1 MNAATMCSPRPRLYN
16 RITGLIVAL
25 LFVVP
30 VKSPAQ
36 PEFRVALPERTHPYL
51 TCTADELARLRQAH
65 RSQGVEHDIVAAY
78 EKEAGRFI
86 DEPTAFPPR
95 GGQHN
100 QWYQCDKCEIALKTI
115 DSTHHQCPNCQKVYS
130 GPPYDDVIFSNQHNR
145 NLRQML
151 TAAWAYTMSDEK
163 QFAEYAARVLLGYA
177 ERYAQ
182 YPYHSNS
189 LDPKS
194 TSRSGGHLFEQT
206 LNEAVCLATQI
217 GPAYDLIYN
226 SGVLSPTDHQKIRE
240 GLLLPMLENIDKNK
254 AGQSN
259 WQTWHN
265 AAMIWGGA
273 LVSNPAWVQKAIA
286 DPKNGFHY
294 QMGASVSKEGMWY
307 ENSWGYHFY
316 TLQAL
321 VNMAETARRLDI
333 NLWSDPRLKGMFTLP
348 VHYTMADGMLPRF
361 GDDTGSSVRN
371 VSRLFEPAYHACKDP
386 QILSLLSS
394 KPSFES
400 ILLGRRAEVTAAPPA
415 LKSTVFEDAGH
426 AILRTGGPAGLTAAM
441 TFGPYGGFHG
451 HFDKLSFVFF
461 SQERELGVDPGRA
474 RSQAY
479 RLPIHR
485 NWYKATISHNAVL
498 VDGKSQQPA
507 TGKLL
512 RFQQGEG
519 FVTVAASC
527 DDAYPGVRHT
537 RRLVMTDIYLLV
549 LDQFRSDAEHRFDWL
564 YHDRGQ
570 KAMSDVPADDVNLT
584 GKVQGSEYIQNARQG
599 VTADTIRVRFED
611 AKVTTHLTMAAQ
623 QNSTLTVGDGVGGS
637 VTDRVPMAMIGRTGR
652 DVQFVTVL
660 EPVPA
665 NGRPCVTD
673 VQVVQAGDGL
683 KVLVE
688 RDGTADTIEI
698 RGNHDVCIFPAIGP
712 SIEPFLTI
720 EPGPGNPRNSEGDI
734 IELKDGRLCLV
745 YTRFTGG
752 SSDHATADLA
762 MRTSQDCGRTWSDDT
777 IVIPRMGGMNVMSV
791 SLLRLAGGEIALF
804 YLLKTSAEDCRPM
817 MCLSTDEAKTWSPP
831 SCCITDEVGYYVLNN
846 DRAVQLRSGRLILP
860 VAWHQGPGQPRD
872 DASVIMCY
880 LSDDG
885 GKTWRRSKDAF
896 KGCGPDGRRV
906 ILQEPGVIELKDG
919 RLMMYIRT
927 NAASQYVCHSAD
939 GGETWSKAGPS
950 SLASPLSPA
959 SIERIPWTNDLICV
973 WNDHSGVHP
982 FPRGRRT
989 PLCLAISKDEGG
1001 TWSRSQVIEGDPDGW
1016 YCYTSITFAEDRMFL
1031 AYCAGDKQVGGLN
1044 RLKIAALSQ
1053 DGLAA
1058 AFEPPTGPAESQ

>member
-1 MNAATMCSPRPRLYN
+1 MNAATMCNPRPRLSI
-16 RITGLIVAL
+16 RITGLIVAMCL
-25 LFVVP
+25 LIAGRGF
-30 VKSPAQ
+30 AQ
-36 PEFRVALPERTHPYL
+36 PELKVVLPQRAHPYL
-51 TCTADELARLRQAH
+51 TCTADELARLRQAY
-65 RSQGVEHDIVAAY
+65 RSQGVEHDIAAGY
-78 EKEAGRFI
+78 EEEAGRFI
-86 DEPTAFPPR
+86 DEPIAFPPR

-100 QWYQCDKCEIALKTI
+100 QWYQCDKCEIALKTV
-115 DSTHHQCPNCQKVYS
+115 DSTHHQCPKCQKVYS

-151 TAAWAYTMSDEK
+151 TAAWAYTMSGDK
-163 QFAEYAARVLLGYA
+163 RFAEYAARVLLGYA

-206 LNEAVCLATQI
+206 LNEAACLATQI
-217 GPAYDLIYN
+217 GPAYDLIHD
-226 SGVLSPTDHQKIRE
+226 SGVLTPADHEKIRE
-240 GLLLPMLENIDKNK
+240 GLLLPMLRNMDKHK

-273 LVSNPAWVQKAIA
+273 MVNDPAWVQKAIA
-286 DPKNGFHY
+286 DPKNGFYY

-333 NLWSDPRLKGMFTLP
+333 NLWSDERLKGMFTLP

-371 VSRLFEPAYHACKDP
+371 VGRLFEPAYHACRDP

-400 ILLGRRAEVTAAPPA
+400 ILLGRRANVTAVPPA
-415 LKSTVFEDAGH
+415 LKSTIIEDAGH

-451 HFDKLSFVFF
+451 HYDKLSFVFF
-461 SQERELGVDPGRA
+461 GHGSELGVDPGRA

-498 VDGKSQQPA
+498 VDGQSQQPA
-507 TGKLL
+507 AGKLV
-512 RFQQGEG
+512 RFRQGPGYEA
-519 FVTVAASC
+519 VAAVC
-527 DDAYPGVRHT
+527 DQAYPGVQHT
-537 RRLVMTDIYLLV
+537 RWLIMTDVYLLI
-549 LDQFRSDAEHRFDWL
+549 LDRLHSDTEHRFDWL
-564 YHDRGQ
+564 YHNRGQ
-570 KAMSDVPADDVNLT
+570 KAVCDAARDDVTLT
-584 GKVQGSEYIQNARQG
+584 GKFPGAEYIQNASQG
-599 VTADTIRVRFED
+599 TTADAVRVRFED
-611 AKVTTHLTMAAQ
+611 AKAVTHLTMAAGQ
-623 QNSTLTVGDGVGGS
+623 DTTVTIGDGVGAS
-637 VTDRVPMAMIGRTGR
+637 VTDRVPMGMIGRTGR
-652 DVQFVTVL
+652 EAEFAAVL
-660 EPVPA
+660 EPVPTGGEPRA
-665 NGRPCVTD
+665 TGIRIVR
-673 VQVVQAGDGL
+673 AGDTL

-688 RDGTADTIEI
+688 RGSGADTIEI
-698 RGNHDVCIFPAIGP
+698 RGDQDISVVPAAGLP
-712 SIEPFLTI
+712 IEPLATI
-720 EPGPGNPRNSEGDI
+720 EPSAGNPRNSEGDI

-752 SSDHATADLA
+752 SGDHAAADLA
-762 MRTSQDCGRTWSDDT
+762 MRVSQDRGQTWSDDT
-777 IVIPRMGGMNVMSV
+777 IVIPRTGGMNVMSV

-817 MCLSTDEAKTWSPP
+817 MCLSADEAKTWTPP

-872 DASVIMCY
+872 DAGIILCH

-885 GKTWRRSKDAF
+885 GKTWRRSKDSF
-896 KGCGPDGRRV
+896 KGYDPDGRRV
-906 ILQEPGVIELKDG
+906 ILQEPGVVELKDG

-927 NAASQYVCHSAD
+927 NAGSQYVCHSPD
-939 GGETWSKAGPS
+939 DGETWSKPGPS

-959 SIERIPWTNDLICV
+959 SIERIPWTGDLICV

-989 PLCLAISKDEGG
+989 PLCLAVSRDEGA
-1001 TWSRSQVIEGDPDGW
+1001 TWTPSKIIEDNPDGW
-1016 YCYTSITFAEDRMFL
+1016 YCYTSIAFAEDRMLL

-1044 RLKIAALSQ
+1044 RLKITALSR
-1053 DGLAA
+1053 DRLMA
-1058 AFEPPTGPAESQ
+1058 AFELPGY